1 MSHRETAAFDRDII
15 IAVNGRPGAERG
27 KRDNFRFPARSSPG
41 VYTCTSVKRARFL
54 RGRTI
59 SSVLPGKSSPFT
71 ARITDYRLLLRLSSP
86 ILSAIR
92 PMEIPAGK
100 KEESTAKNRPSYYRY
115 YCREQSES
123 GGTSVKT
130 AAFPAR
136 EEPGRRHF
144 ARAAGNGS

>member
-1 MSHRETAAFDRDII
+1 MSHRETAAFYRDII
-15 IAVNGRPGAERG
+15 IAVNGRPGAARG
-27 KRDNFRFPARSSPG
+27 KRDNFRLPARSSPG
-41 VYTCTSVKRARFL
+41 VYTCTSGKRPALPAERVPARFL

-92 PMEIPAGK
+92 PMEIPPGK

-123 GGTSVKT
+123 G
-130 AAFPAR
+130 
-136 EEPGRRHF
+136 RR
-144 ARAAGNGS
+144 